1 MPPPNIF
8 SVGMK
13 VLHVTQ
19 PCGIGGAGIACERLH
34 QALLAHQIDSEVV
47 CESDARRTTR
57 VVRLNKTVPVL
68 VRAGRAAWERFAR
81 VSGIQP
87 EFAPYCIP
95 AGVVPYVNHSESDVV
110 HLHWFT
116 QRFLSLREIPRIRKP
131 CVWTLHDLWPA
142 SFPHRYPVYQLTD
155 QPIPSPLDSSACP
168 AVMTSALQRVARWAE
183 RNRVHLICL
192 SKWQEQLIQ
201 NSRLL
206 SGCSTSII
214 PNPIDT
220 ERFAPFDKSACR
232 RILGLDESSFIMV
245 TAANPHAATPGD
257 RKGGDLLARA
267 LTSCASITS
276 AARRQ
281 IEVVVLGHTVE
292 RGSKSA
298 YGPITTR
305 LMGHLADDISLAV
318 IYSAADVCVVP
329 SRMETFGLVA
339 AEAQACSCPVVGFA
353 STGTKDVVLD
363 GETGLLATPFDG
375 DALAGAI
382 GALYQDEA
390 RRSEL
395 AHNCREHVC
404 KTMSYSAV
412 AASMSQLYSQQSLV
426 HR

>member
-1 MPPPNIF
+1 MN
-8 SVGMK
+8 

-19 PCGIGGAGIACERLH
+19 PCGFDGAGIACERLH
-34 QALLAHQIDSEVV
+34 RALLSHGVDSNVV
-47 CESDARRTTR
+47 CEVDARRSSR
-57 VVRLNKTVPVL
+57 VVRLNDTIPIL

-81 VSGIQP
+81 FSGIQP
-87 EFAPYCIP
+87 ECGPYFIP

-155 QPIPSPLDSSACP
+155 QPTPSPLDSSACP

-220 ERFAPFDKSACR
+220 EQFAPFEKSACR
-232 RILGLDESSFIMV
+232 RILGLDDSSFIMV
-245 TAANPHAATPGD
+245 TAANPHAAPAGD

-267 LTSCASITS
+267 LQGLVSLEPFAGGGSGL
-276 AARRQ
+276 
-281 IEVVVLGHTVE
+281 VVLGHADNS
-292 RGSKSA
+292 GSKETL
-298 YGPITTR
+298 GGITTR
-305 LMGHLADDISLAV
+305 FTGHLADDLSLAV
-318 IYSAADVCVVP
+318 IYSAADLCLVP

-339 AEAQACSCPVVGFA
+339 AEAQACGCPVVGFDT
-353 STGTKDVVLD
+353 TGTRDVVRD
-363 GETGLLATPFDG
+363 CETGVLAPAFDTY
-375 DALAGAI
+375 ALADAILALHRDPVRRNTMGAN
-382 GALYQDEA
+382 A
-390 RRSEL
+390 RKHIR
-395 AHNCREHVC
+395 A
-404 KTMSYSAV
+404 TMSYDIV
-412 AASMSQLYSQQSLV
+412 AQRMLDLYSNQEGRVQTHPRTSP
-426 HR
+426 